1 MGQLIFYLRIGIV
14 GRALPLFLING
25 TNANMFP
32 RCLLTML
39 PILLDFGFIKIYAT
53 GALWGLAVL
62 VAGIT
67 ISRACFRRGYHP
79 VWIWD
84 LVAMTFLGGLIAAR
98 IGFFITTPG
107 SLNEGFVEI
116 LKIWKGGL
124 SLHWGVLG
132 GFIIGYVYSRR
143 QGIEFLHFADIWMPG
158 LALGL
163 AVSRFGCLLG
173 GH

>member
-1 MGQLIFYLRIGIV
+1 
-14 GRALPLFLING
+14 
-25 TNANMFP
+25 
-32 RCLLTML
+32 ML

-79 VWIWD
+79 VWVWD
-84 LVAMTFLGGLIAAR
+84 LVAMSFLGGLIAAR

-116 LKIWKGGL
+116 FKIWKGGL

-132 GFIIGYVYSRR
+132 GFIVGYVYSRR

-163 AVSRFGCLLG
+163 TVSRFGCLLG